1 MSKRKFQNGDLVV
14 VTEKISKHYQIQG
27 ISPGM
32 VGTITGYNYG
42 YGSSSS
48 TYNVKF
54 QNGMTINDY
63 STAFEKEI
71 PKSSIEVLQEQ
82 IEKAK
87 EKIERTQAFI
97 LETKEKIDFMK
108 EIGSD
113 VFDPNEFKAYQTLT
127 LIENTEMS
135 KLEKAKAI
143 ASLIT
148 SK

>member
-1 MSKRKFQNGDLVV
+1 MSKRKFENGDMVV
-14 VTEKISKHYQIQG
+14 VTEKISKHYRVQG
-27 ISPGM
+27 IFPGT
-32 VGTITGYNYG
+32 VGTVTGYNYNK
-42 YGSSSS
+42 YGSSS
-48 TYNVKF
+48 TYTVKF

-63 STAFEKEI
+63 STAFEKGI

-97 LETKEKIDFMK
+97 LETQEKIDFMK
-108 EIGSD
+108 EIGTE

-127 LIENTEMS
+127 IIDNSNMS

-143 ASLIT
+143 ASLI
-148 SK
+148 SGK